1 MELFNF
7 RRWKTAPVAGIG
19 CANLDVRASEVV
31 LDTDGHL
38 RLDALVQCHE
48 ASRGI
53 ARFAIGCLTDEF
65 CFCA

>member
-1 MELFNF
+1 MEDRP
-7 RRWKTAPVAGIG
+7 RRRIG

-31 LDTDGHL
+31 LDTNGDL
-38 RLDALVQCHE
+38 RLDALVQYHE

-65 CFCA
+65 CFCD